1 MTAFEGSNDPE
12 VTIASRR
19 FSTAF
24 SPGDRLFSS
33 LIGIEDCLRQ
43 CDLAPLCLGV
53 FAYTTTGAAT
63 QCYGLSALGAP
74 VPTQLASI
82 SLAKAA
88 KNMAEQSTM
97 VLEFEGRS
105 GLSGSGLSL
114 RFGAAFSEDARLF
127 ILPSIDETQCSHQ
140 CLLNS
145 QCRGVFYWRSKQV
158 RRSAL
163 TRPACMCRLP
173 SAVAPYPAL
182 TRPACMCRLP
192 SAVAPYPALTRP
204 ACMCRLP
211 SAVAPYPAL
220 TRPTR
225 GMTCTKAHLYHSSAN
240 FEDLDKSRSFNP
252 LSLAWSNLS
261 YLGLPGAV

>member
-1 MTAFEGSNDPE
+1 MRRALIMWTVLTWSRLPVCVNGGYVTAFEGSNDPE

-182 TRPACMCRLP
+182 TRP
-192 SAVAPYPALTRP
+192 
-204 ACMCRLP
+204 
-211 SAVAPYPAL
+211 
-220 TRPTR
+220 TR